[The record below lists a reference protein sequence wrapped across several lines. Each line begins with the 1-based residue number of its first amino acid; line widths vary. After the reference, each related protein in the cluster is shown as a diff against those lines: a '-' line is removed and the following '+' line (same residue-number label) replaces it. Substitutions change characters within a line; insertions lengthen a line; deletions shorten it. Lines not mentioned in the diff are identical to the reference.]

1 MSCAKYNPN
10 VTVFLCTKVSRR
22 IYYKYTKPLSPKV
35 GKLSLTLKRTR
46 DEVNSNWKYSTY
58 IKVLT
63 FYDFFMAK
71 ANDVFRKDSL
81 SNHSKLSFLNYL
93 SSILI

>member
-58 IKVLT
+58 VKVLT

-71 ANDVFRKDSL
+71 ANYVFHKECL
-81 SNHSKLSFLNYL
+81 SNSKLSFQKYL
-93 SSILI
+93 SSIHI